1 MCIIECPDDN
11 PLYNCQKVTNMVA
24 VPFIDTTK
32 TRQVLKTIHRM
43 MMFGFKEK
51 AKIETE
57 IVEYVQPILEAWSG
71 VKLQNPGLVFGIRR
85 YLYGAWMMLHVD
97 RLPTHVISAIIQ
109 VGNTIILVFRDICFC

>member
-1 MCIIECPDDN
+1 
-11 PLYNCQKVTNMVA
+11 MVA